1 MGQGEVMVGGQS
13 IGFSFCLNMPA
24 SIQLCWEQSL
34 LCETFC
40 EVLRNSLLSF
50 LNLFRGLYQQP
61 TEISFLRGARKKG
74 LYLRDHHQPFSL
86 LLLSTNFEA
95 LSLNSK
101 RSLIS
106 SQSGEKTSQL
116 FSFQTA
122 FMGKPYALFFQALSS

>member
-1 MGQGEVMVGGQS
+1 MEDSS

-24 SIQLCWEQSL
+24 SILLCWEQSL
-34 LCETFC
+34 LCEIFC

-50 LNLFRGLYQQP
+50 LNLCRGLYQHP
-61 TEISFLRGARKKG
+61 TEISFLRGKKG
-74 LYLRDHHQPFSL
+74 PYLSDHHQPFSL

-106 SQSGEKTSQL
+106 SLSGEKTSQL

-122 FMGKPYALFFQALSS
+122 FMGKLCALFFQALSS